1 MGSFLKRH
9 KAVHIWAVLVAAL
22 FGIYA
27 YGISSREAANAVSSV
42 TQTLK
47 DGYARLWYLFPFSV
61 VEWFYVAF
69 ILGVIIWIV
78 VLVIRTVKG
87 PDRGHRFYG
96 GIVGLACLCLTAWG
110 LYCVLWGVNY
120 YADGF
125 QEKSGIYAQPVEVD
139 ELERVLKDMHKSNQS
154 SGGQLGLTELDD
166 IFHDRLLMHCHN
178 PYLVDLARHSCSTIS
193 KYLMYRQWT
202 AFYSFNELYERHVM
216 LVEAMRSRD
225 RMAVW
230 KKIREHY
237 EELGAYMAELM
248 EKSDWTQE

>member
-1 MGSFLKRH
+1 M
-9 KAVHIWAVLVAAL
+9 
-22 FGIYA
+22 
-27 YGISSREAANAVSSV
+27 
-42 TQTLK
+42 T
-47 DGYARLWYLFPFSV
+47 DPFSP
-61 VEWFYVAF
+61 EE
-69 ILGVIIWIV
+69 
-78 VLVIRTVKG
+78 IRNSYSV
-87 PDRGHRFYG
+87 G
-96 GIVGLACLCLTAWG
+96 GILEATGVADSLPAWSD
-110 LYCVLWGVNY
+110 
-120 YADGF
+120 A
-125 QEKSGIYAQPVEVD
+125 EVD
-139 ELERVLKDMHKSNQS
+139 ELERVLQDMHKSNQS